1 MASGKIPSAQEQ
13 VKTMNNVEQFKQI
26 DDVQIQKLLEKRL
39 DPKEFNTM
47 KMEPDFKDSY
57 FCWKV
62 KEDFEGKTPEKLIY
76 VKWIDDTGTYY
87 VTWEHWKL
95 LEATRIQEL
104 YEVQKEDGED

>member
-1 MASGKIPSAQEQ
+1 
-13 VKTMNNVEQFKQI
+13 MNNVEILKQI
-26 DDVQIQKLLEKRL
+26 EDEQIQKLLKKRL
-39 DPKEFNTM
+39 DPQAFNTT

-62 KEDFEGKTPEKLIY
+62 KEDFEGETPEKLIY
-76 VKWIDDTGTYY
+76 VKWVDSTGTYY

-104 YEVQKEDGED
+104 CESQNEDGED